1 MKHLKT
7 TIKLSVLA
15 LACMGAGA
23 LAFQPTAYAKAEDG
37 AGCVTMQSGA
47 AVCVSDDFSGIRWTT
62 KVDFDKYQMLCGA
75 GKTITFGTLVLP
87 TDSLGEDGVLTEA
100 DQGAVNIIANID
112 VANLANDTEYY
123 SIINYENLAN
133 AFTDEATKEDA
144 LKKAYALELTARS
157 YVKVND
163 NYYFTEEMGTSR
175 SAKQVALMAELA
187 GDWDE
192 EDVAKATKAATYYGM
207 TERYVPTEISN
218 GAAGTAVIDLEAA
231 AKAELEVALD
241 ADFEGNVQSV
251 FVGAERVQFV
261 SYEDKK
267 FTFKVAEGQYI
278 PTGETYLTIYTD
290 SGFVTEPII
299 GATKVLSKAEDLAMF
314 NAKGGNGVYTT
325 KAAASGVDYISQ
337 YWKPEQ
343 EQTGYYV
350 LKNDIDASE
359 YVHGSR
365 YAADAADVVAGTKK
379 EGDFNDNTWNG
390 ADNYENAPMG
400 LKGTF
405 NGLGYAIKDMEIGS
419 QREGFFGIV
428 NGGTVKNVA
437 FLDVKA
443 AAGYRYVIANY
454 LIDATI
460 ENVYIRTDATVA
472 AADGVEASL
481 GFPAKNSALLASYAY
496 STRDGKNVISNV
508 VLEMNAVNSNLSS
521 NATHGLLFSTYK
533 DANTEYNNLC
543 AVSSIGFKA
552 STSSSATANIGQ
564 RFVAYVKDS
573 TKIMQFAENEVDIAE
588 DGTATPNTAN
598 PKKVV
603 EYGGWTVQVLM
614 GTYRYKTVDDL
625 KADAD
630 KIAWMPEGWLA

>member
-37 AGCVTMQSGA
+37 AGCVTMQNGA

-87 TDSLGEDGVLTEA
+87 TDSLGEDGVLTEE

-123 SIINYENLAN
+123 SIINYENLAGV
-133 AFTDEATKEDA
+133 FTDETTKEES

-163 NYYFTEEMGTSR
+163 TYYFTEEMGTSR

-187 GDWDE
+187 GDWDK
-192 EDVAKATKAATYYGM
+192 EDAAKATKAATYYGM

-218 GAAGTAVIDLEAA
+218 GAAGTAVIDLSAVATAA
-231 AKAELEVALD
+231 QDVVLD
-241 ADFEGNVQSV
+241 TDFEGNVQSV
-251 FVGAERVQFV
+251 FVGAERVEYV
-261 SYEDKK
+261 SYEEKK
-267 FTFKVAEGQYI
+267 LTFKVAEGQYI

-290 SGFVTEPII
+290 GGFVTKPII
-299 GATKVLSKAEDLAMF
+299 GATKVLSKAEDLAIF
-314 NAKGGNGVYTT
+314 NAKGGNGVYTS
-325 KAAASGVDYISQ
+325 KASASGVDYVSQ

-365 YAADAADVVAGTKK
+365 YAADAVDVLAGTKK

-390 ADNYENAPMG
+390 ADAYENAPMG

-405 NGLGYAIKDMEIGS
+405 NGLGYAIKDMEMGS
-419 QREGFFGIV
+419 QREGLFGIV

-437 FLDVKA
+437 ILDVKA
-443 AAGYRYVIANY
+443 AAGYRFVIANY

-481 GFPAKNSALLASYAY
+481 GFPAKSSALLANYAY
-496 STRDGKNVISNV
+496 STKDGKNVISNV
-508 VLEMNAVNSNLSS
+508 VLEVNAVNAALAD

-533 DANTEYNNLC
+533 AATVEYNNLC

-552 STSSSATANIGQ
+552 STSSSKTANIGQ

-588 DGTATPNTAN
+588 DGTVTPNTSN

-603 EYGGWTVQVLM
+603 EYGKWTVQVLM
-614 GTYRYKTVDDL
+614 GTYRYKTVDAL

-630 KIAWMPEGWLA
+630 KIAWMPAGWLA